1 MVPAVTPNTISLD
14 IVAPLALAIIA
25 VLVGHTIRAV
35 RWGMLLPE
43 HYARHRFDLLVAL
56 ALGYAANAL
65 MPFRLGEILRAA
77 TATVRIRG
85 ERKDQALATIA
96 ASILVERM
104 TDLPIAALLLLAY
117 GISYAAPA
125 GLLVALAVLVA
136 AGLAVHRRPEARR
149 VLWILTL
156 PFNHAVRLG
165 LAHCAWEYGQA
176 IANRV
181 YLRPRYIAASL
192 LMWLS
197 YLCAY
202 GALGVAVHQQAAE
215 TVRIFLANPLTPLL
229 SQVADASA
237 AGFDLVAMSIVI
249 VFALLPVAAILAF
262 GARELRQSVRGGIDA
277 FQRRLDER
285 SGPTLRRTGAVLTTR
300 ERYRE
305 QSVYDAFLNDLFSGR
320 GALTTRFSL
329 ALPENAVVH
338 RFFHGGSD
346 ALTGLVE
353 QAGTLRITKFAING
367 AARKLQEQVDWL
379 DRARANGLSVTE
391 CSQPEATGEGARYE
405 MPLVIPANDFY
416 DVIHTGAA
424 DRSAAMLTAL
434 IGRVEAHHR
443 ASRGVAGESAVQA
456 YLTSKAIQNHDTIV
470 AFLKGRLGTNFT
482 LNGEA
487 ARIEDFAR
495 LADAAWLR
503 AQVTRLETADIH
515 GDLTIDNV
523 IATPSR
529 EAGYY
534 LIDPNPDN
542 LFNSPLIDWAKLMQ
556 SLHLGY
562 EAVNRLIPPTGRD
575 GLVVPLIRSQRY
587 AELHDVLE
595 AGLRERLGADG
606 LREVYFHE
614 IVNYLRLTPYK
625 IRQNP
630 DKGLVFAGA
639 TLILLKRY
647 TQRFGR

>member
-1 MVPAVTPNTISLD
+1 MNLD
-14 IVAPLALAIIA
+14 LVAPLALAIVA
-25 VLVGHTIRAV
+25 LLVAHTIRAL

-43 HYARHRFDLLVAL
+43 RYARQRFDLLLAL

-65 MPFRLGEILRAA
+65 LPFRLGEILRAA
-77 TATVRIRG
+77 TVTVRVG
-85 ERKDQALATIA
+85 GGRKDQALATVV
-96 ASILVERM
+96 ASILVERL
-104 TDLPIAALLLLAY
+104 TDLPIAALLLVAY
-117 GISYAAPA
+117 GISYTVPALLLGAMLLLA
-125 GLLVALAVLVA
+125 GL
-136 AGLAVHRRPEARR
+136 GLAVYRRPEARR

-176 IANRV
+176 VANRV
-181 YLRPRYIAASL
+181 YLRPHYIGASL

-197 YLCAY
+197 YLSAY
-202 GALGVAVHQQAAE
+202 GALGVAVHQGAAE
-215 TVRIFLANPLTPLL
+215 TVAIFLLNPLTPLL

-237 AGFDLVAMSIVI
+237 AGFDLVAMSIAI

-262 GARELRQSVRGGIDA
+262 GARELRQGVRAGVSA
-277 FQRRLDER
+277 FGRRLGEGR
-285 SGPTLRRTGAVLTTR
+285 GLRLPEPALTTR

-320 GALTTRFSL
+320 GALATRFSL
-329 ALPENAVVH
+329 ALPETAVVH

-353 QAGTLRITKFAING
+353 QAGSLRITKFAING
-367 AARKLQEQVDWL
+367 AARKLREQVEWL

-391 CSQPEATGEGARYE
+391 CSPPEPTGEGARYE
-405 MPLVIPANDFY
+405 MPLVVPANDFY
-416 DVIHTGAA
+416 DVIHTGEAGRAA
-424 DRSAAMLTAL
+424 LMLAAL
-434 IGRVEAHHR
+434 IDRVAAHHA
-443 ASRGVAGESAVQA
+443 ASRGVAGESAVEA
-456 YLTSKAIQNHDTIV
+456 YLASKAVQNHAAIV
-470 AFLKGRLGTNFT
+470 GFLKGRLGHSFS

-487 ARIEDFAR
+487 ASLDDFAP
-495 LADAAWLR
+495 LADLAWLR
-503 AQVTRLETADIH
+503 AQITRLDSADIH

-523 IATPSR
+523 IATPTR

-542 LFNSPLIDWAKLMQ
+542 LFNTPLIDWAKLMQ

-562 EAVNRLIPPTGRD
+562 EAVNRLIPPSGRD

-587 AELHDVLE
+587 ADLHRVLE
-595 AGLRERLGADG
+595 ETLLARLGPDG

-614 IVNYLRLTPYK
+614 LVNYLRLTPYK

-630 DKGLVFAGA
+630 EKGLVFAGA
-639 TLILLKRY
+639 TLILLRRY
-647 TQRFGR
+647 RERFAR